1 MPPKPKFNKESIV
14 EAAYELAKEKGLSAI
29 TARSVANRLGCS
41 VAPIYVNFAT
51 IDDLTAAVVR
61 RVFTITD
68 ELVAKYKG
76 ANLFENM
83 GKASL
88 AFARA
93 YPVLFR
99 ELTMEPNPY
108 MASYETVENSIL
120 EALAEEESMRGLT
133 LDERRRLLFKMRVFQ
148 LGLSAMVANGHLP
161 AWLDD
166 RQVEELFLEVG
177 DELLRI
183 HKIKREEKREEKKQ

>member
-1 MPPKPKFNKESIV
+1 MPPKTKFNKESIV

-51 IDDLTAAVVR
+51 IDDLTKAVVR
-61 RVFTITD
+61 RVFTFTD

-76 ANLFENM
+76 ANFFENI

-88 AFARA
+88 AFARE
-93 YPVLFR
+93 YLVLFR

-120 EALAEEESMRGLT
+120 EALAAEESMRGLS
-133 LDERRRLLFKMRVFQ
+133 LDERRRLLLKMRVFQ
-148 LGLSAMVANGHLP
+148 MGLSAMVANGHLP

-166 RQVEELFLEVG
+166 RQAEELLMEVG
-177 DELLRI
+177 DELLSI
-183 HKIKREEKREEKKQ
+183 QHIKREENN

>member
-120 EALAEEESMRGLT
+120 EALAAEESMRGLT

-161 AWLDD
+161 VWLDG

-183 HKIKREEKREEKKQ
+183 HKIKREEKKQ

>member
-133 LDERRRLLFKMRVFQ
+133 LNERRRLLLKMRVFQ
-148 LGLSAMVANGHLP
+148 MGLSAMLANGHLP

-166 RQVEELFLEVG
+166 RQVEELLLEVG

-183 HKIKREEKREEKKQ
+183 QQIKKEEKNQ

>member
-1 MPPKPKFNKESIV
+1 MPPKPKFNKEAIV
-14 EAAYELAKEKGLSAI
+14 EAAYEIALEKGLSAI
-29 TARSVANRLGCS
+29 TARSVANRLGSS

-51 IDDLTAAVVR
+51 IEDLTTAVVG
-61 RVFTITD
+61 RVFTITN

-88 AFARA
+88 EFARA

-108 MASYETVENSIL
+108 MSSYDTVEDSIL
-120 EALAEEESMRGLT
+120 EALAEDESMRGLT
-133 LDERRRLLFKMRVFQ
+133 LDERRKLLFKMRVFQ
-148 LGLSAMVANGHLP
+148 LGLAAMVANGHLP
-161 AWLDD
+161 AWLENW
-166 RQVEELFLEVG
+166 QVEEIFLEVG

-183 HKIKREEKREEKKQ
+183 QQIKREEINQ

>member
-1 MPPKPKFNKESIV
+1 MPPKPRFNKETIV
-14 EAAYELAKEKGLSAI
+14 EAAYEIAQEKGLSAI
-29 TARSVANRLGCS
+29 TARGVANRLGCS
-41 VAPIYVNFAT
+41 VAPIYVNFTT
-51 IDDLTAAVVR
+51 IDDLIEAVVR
-61 RVFTITD
+61 KVFTIID
-68 ELVAKYKG
+68 ELLAKYKG
-76 ANLFENM
+76 SNLFENM

-108 MASYETVENSIL
+108 MSSYETVENSIL
-120 EALAEEESMRGLT
+120 EALAEEEYMRGLT
-133 LDERRRLLFKMRVFQ
+133 QDDQRRLLLKMRVFQ
-148 LGLSAMVANGHLP
+148 LGLSAMLANGHLP

-166 RQVEELFLEVG
+166 QQVEELLLEVG

-183 HKIKREEKREEKKQ
+183 HQIKREEKNQ